1 MQTVRKILVATVVP
15 ALLVTLFAVSS
26 VAANGSA
33 GKVELCHWANHKFVE
48 ITVSMSAEPAHLRHG
63 DVREDEYGDCSSDES
78 QTDEDSDGDSEDE
91 DAEADQGS
99 HDDGDEA
106 DAHDGK
112 NHHSNRGDDGE
123 DD

>member
-1 MQTVRKILVATVVP
+1 MQTIRKILVATVVP

-78 QTDEDSDGDSEDE
+78 QTDEDSDGASEDE
-91 DAEADQGS
+91 DAAD
-99 HDDGDEA
+99 D
-106 DAHDGK
+106 
-112 NHHSNRGDDGE
+112 
-123 DD
+123 